1 MDFVELGART
11 INLVDL
17 VFLEVGCLVEKIGAE
32 IFEPGAA
39 LSPRKHALNKEEASA
54 PCGVAVGWVGM
65 TWMAVV

>member
-32 IFEPGAA
+32 IF
-39 LSPRKHALNKEEASA
+39 
-54 PCGVAVGWVGM
+54 
-65 TWMAVV
+65 